1 MSYIFGGNTGMTL
14 EQVQRQR
21 KIAEQMA
28 FGGPQARN
36 VGEGIGKIGNAIA
49 GVIMARRAS
58 RSEEAGRKGVNDAF
72 AALMAPNPPA
82 AASFAPSPAP
92 VPSAPIETF
101 TPQNLTA
108 RQIQAESGG
117 DPNAVSPKGATGLMQ
132 VMPATARDPGFGVP
146 NIFDMARSMGRDVP
160 RDDPVTLQTLLR
172 DPEVNVAFGEAYR
185 DAMMR
190 EQGGDPRL
198 GLAAYNAGPG
208 AVASAGGIPN
218 FPETQNYVNT
228 LAPQGQPQGGAAPPA
243 MGGAPMGGQPAMRSP
258 AGATG
263 PDQSRINQIAELIGS
278 GFASPGQQAV
288 LERELQQEMAK
299 GDPRE
304 ALKMRMLQAQVRTA
318 ERGPQADATSAMRE
332 FEYAQRNGFGGSFFD
347 WRKAGSPGTN
357 ITVEGAQAPDPIATA
372 NAAGIETMMKKFGTT
387 MGESAANGGKYAQQ
401 LGQLDQLEG
410 LLSQAGTGTAQAWG
424 QWATDRLGIQ
434 ITGGP
439 SQAASALINQIIPA
453 QRPEGSGEM
462 SDGDVRM
469 FRASVPSLVNKPG
482 GNAEILFGMRAI
494 AEHNYAISQ
503 IAGKYGPAGL
513 ETKGAV
519 MAEFRK
525 ADQALSDKLKARR
538 EAKPEMYGKVQS
550 AESIRAELA
559 RGGAK

>member
-1 MSYIFGGNTGMTL
+1 MSNIFGGNTGMTL

-72 AALMAPNPPA
+72 AALMAPTDPA
-82 AASFAPSPAP
+82 ATSFAPSPAP
-92 VPSAPIETF
+92 AASASIETF

-243 MGGAPMGGQPAMRSP
+243 MGSAPMGGQPAMRAP

-263 PDQSRINQIAELIGS
+263 PDQSRINQIAELLGS
-278 GFASPGQQAV
+278 GFASPGQKIALEQA
-288 LERELQQEMAK
+288 LKQEMAM
-299 GDPRE
+299 GDPRA
-304 ALKMRMLQAQVRTA
+304 ALEMRMLQAQVRAA
-318 ERGPQADATSAMRE
+318 EGGPQADVPSAVRE
-332 FEYAQRNGFGGSFFD
+332 FEYAQRNGFGGSFAD

-357 ITVEGAQAPDPIATA
+357 ITVEGAQARDPMAEA
-372 NAAGIETMMKKFGTT
+372 NASGLGAMMKGFGGAMATS
-387 MGESAANGGKYAQQ
+387 SAKGGTYAQQ

-424 QWATDRLGIQ
+424 QWATDTLGIQ
-434 ITGGP
+434 ITGGA
-439 SQAASALINQIIPA
+439 SQAASALLNQMIPA
-453 QRPEGSGEM
+453 QRPEGSGAM

-469 FRASVPSLVNKPG
+469 FRASVPNLINKPE
-482 GNAEILFGMRAI
+482 GNAEIIAGMRAI
-494 AEHNYAISQ
+494 AQHNYEISQ
-503 IAGKYGPAGL
+503 ISGRYGVDL
-513 ETKGAV
+513 MDKGAV

>member
-1 MSYIFGGNTGMTL
+1 MSNIFGGNTGMTL

-82 AASFAPSPAP
+82 ATSFAPSPAP

-101 TPQNLTA
+101 TPESLTA
-108 RQIQAESGG
+108 RQIQTESGG
-117 DPNAVSPKGATGLMQ
+117 DPNAVSSKGATGLMQ

-146 NIFDMARSMGRDVP
+146 NIFDMARSMGRDVS

-172 DPEVNVAFGEAYR
+172 DPEINVAFGEAYR

-243 MGGAPMGGQPAMRSP
+243 MGGAPMGGQPAMRAP

-263 PDQSRINQIAELIGS
+263 PDQSRINQIAELLGS
-278 GFASPGQQAV
+278 GFANPGQQAV
-288 LERELQQEMAK
+288 LERELQQEMAR

-304 ALKMRMLQAQVRTA
+304 ALKMRMLQAQVRAA
-318 ERGPQADATSAMRE
+318 ERGEPPKQTTDVQNYNFAR
-332 FEYAQRNGFGGSFFD
+332 QNGFGGTFLEFTQ
-347 WRKAGSPGTN
+347 AGSPGTSV
-357 ITVEGAQAPDPIATA
+357 TVNGAPPPDPMAEA
-372 NAAGIETMMKKFGTT
+372 NAAGLKTNMAKFGTALAD
-387 MGESAANGGKYAQQ
+387 SSANGGKFAQQ

-410 LLSQAGTGTAQAWG
+410 LLLQAGTGSTQAWG
-424 QWATDRLGIQ
+424 QWATETLGIQ
-434 ITGGP
+434 ITGGA
-439 SQAASALINQIIPA
+439 SQAASALINQLIPA
-453 QRPEGSGEM
+453 QKPPASGDM
-462 SDGDVRM
+462 SDSDVRM

-482 GNAEILFGMRAI
+482 GNAEILFGMRSI
-494 AEHNYAISQ
+494 AEHNYAIAQ
-503 IAGKYGPAGL
+503 ISGRFGVDLK
-513 ETKGAV
+513 TKGEV
-519 MAEFRK
+519 VAEFRK
-525 ADQALSDKLKARR
+525 ADEALRDKLRARR

-559 RGGAK
+559 QGGAK

>member
-1 MSYIFGGNTGMTL
+1 MSNIFGGNTGMTL

-72 AALMAPNPPA
+72 AALMAPTDLAPI
-82 AASFAPSPAP
+82 SFAPSPAP
-92 VPSAPIETF
+92 APSAPIETF

-108 RQIQAESGG
+108 RQIQTESGG

-132 VMPATARDPGFGVP
+132 VMPATARDPGFGVQ

-190 EQGGDPRL
+190 EQGGDLRL

-243 MGGAPMGGQPAMRSP
+243 MGGAPMGGQPAMRAP

-263 PDQSRINQIAELIGS
+263 PDQSRINQIAELLGS

-299 GDPRE
+299 GDPRA
-304 ALKMRMLQAQVRTA
+304 ALEMRLLDAQVRAA
-318 ERGPQADATSAMRE
+318 ERGPQADVPSAVRE
-332 FEYAQRNGFGGSFFD
+332 FEYAQSNGFGGSFAD

-357 ITVEGAQAPDPIATA
+357 ITVEGAQAPDPMAVA
-372 NAAGIETMMKKFGTT
+372 NAEGLKTNMAKFGTALADS
-387 MGESAANGGKYAQQ
+387 SANAGKFAQQ
-401 LGQLDQLEG
+401 LAQLDQLEG
-410 LLSQAGTGTAQAWG
+410 LLRQAGTGSTQELARWV
-424 QWATDRLGIQ
+424 TETLGIP
-434 ITGGP
+434 ISGGAA
-439 SQAASALINQIIPA
+439 QAASAVINQLIPA
-453 QRPEGSGEM
+453 QKPPGSGDI
-462 SDGDVRM
+462 SDSDVRM

-482 GNAEILFGMRAI
+482 GNAEIIFGMRAI

-503 IAGKYGPAGL
+503 ISGRFNVDL
-513 ETKGAV
+513 MDKGAV
-519 MAEFRK
+519 VAEFRK
-525 ADQALSDKLKARR
+525 ADKALSDKLKARR

-559 RGGAK
+559 KGPPK

>member
-1 MSYIFGGNTGMTL
+1 
-14 EQVQRQR
+14 VQRQR

-82 AASFAPSPAP
+82 ATSFAPSPAP
-92 VPSAPIETF
+92 APSAPIETF

-228 LAPQGQPQGGAAPPA
+228 LAPQGQPQGQPQGGAAPPA
-243 MGGAPMGGQPAMRSP
+243 MGGAPMGEQPAMRAP

-263 PDQSRINQIAELIGS
+263 PDQSRINQIAELLGS
-278 GFASPGQQAV
+278 GYLSPGQQAV
-288 LERELQQEMAK
+288 LEREWKQEMAK
-299 GDPRE
+299 GDPRA
-304 ALKMRMLQAQVRTA
+304 ALEMRMLQAQVRTA
-318 ERGPQADATSAMRE
+318 ERGPQADVPSAVRE
-332 FEYAQRNGFGGSFFD
+332 FEYAQLNGFGGSFAD

-357 ITVEGAQAPDPIATA
+357 ITVEGAQAPDPMAEA
-372 NAAGIETMMKKFGTT
+372 NAAGLKTNMAKFGTALAD
-387 MGESAANGGKYAQQ
+387 SSANGGKFAQQ

-410 LLSQAGTGTAQAWG
+410 LLLQAGTGSTQEWG
-424 QWATDRLGIQ
+424 RWVTETLGIQ
-434 ITGGP
+434 ITGGA
-439 SQAASALINQIIPA
+439 SQAASALINQLIPA
-453 QRPEGSGEM
+453 QKPPASGDM
-462 SDGDVRM
+462 SDSDVRM

-494 AEHNYAISQ
+494 AQHNYAISQ
-503 IAGKYGPAGL
+503 ISGRYGVDL
-513 ETKGAV
+513 MDKGAV
-519 MAEFRK
+519 VAEFRK
-525 ADQALSDKLKARR
+525 ADEALRDTLKARR
-538 EAKPEMYGKVQS
+538 EANPALYGEAQS

>member
-1 MSYIFGGNTGMTL
+1 
-14 EQVQRQR
+14 
-21 KIAEQMA
+21 
-28 FGGPQARN
+28 
-36 VGEGIGKIGNAIA
+36 
-49 GVIMARRAS
+49 
-58 RSEEAGRKGVNDAF
+58 
-72 AALMAPNPPA
+72 
-82 AASFAPSPAP
+82 
-92 VPSAPIETF
+92 
-101 TPQNLTA
+101 
-108 RQIQAESGG
+108 
-117 DPNAVSPKGATGLMQ
+117 MQ

-243 MGGAPMGGQPAMRSP
+243 MGGAPMGVQPAMRAP
-258 AGATG
+258 AGSAG
-263 PDQSRINQIAELIGS
+263 PDQSRINQIAELLGS

-288 LERELQQEMAK
+288 LERELQQEVAK
-299 GDPRE
+299 GDPRA
-304 ALKMRMLQAQVRTA
+304 ALKMRLLQAQVQTA
-318 ERGPQADATSAMRE
+318 ERGPQADVPSAVRE
-332 FEYAQRNGFGGSFFD
+332 FEYAQRNGFGGSFAD

-357 ITVEGAQAPDPIATA
+357 ITVNGDQPRDPMAEA
-372 NAAGIETMMKKFGTT
+372 NASGLGAMMKGFGGAMATS
-387 MGESAANGGKYAQQ
+387 SAKGGTYAQQ

-424 QWATDRLGIQ
+424 QWATDTLGIQ

-439 SQAASALINQIIPA
+439 SQAASALLNQMIPA
-453 QRPEGSGEM
+453 QRPEGSGAM

-469 FRASVPSLVNKPG
+469 FRASVPNLINKPE
-482 GNAEILFGMRAI
+482 GNAEIIAGMRAI
-494 AEHNYAISQ
+494 SQHNYAISQ
-503 IAGKYGPAGL
+503 ISGRYGVDL
-513 ETKGAV
+513 MDKGAV

-525 ADQALSDKLKARR
+525 ADEALRDTLKARR
-538 EAKPEMYGKVQS
+538 EANPALYGKVQS

-559 RGGAK
+559 QGRPK